1 MASIDTPVPTTSPP
15 STAASPHIYL
25 ELDGLRGLAALCVV
39 SLHLRFFALGG
50 DQGGLIDRHQYLAVD
65 FFLLLSGFVIAHAY
79 EARLAQPG
87 ARPGFIR
94 DRIIR
99 LYPLL
104 VLGAV
109 IGALAALLSP
119 AWSAVSAPRLA
130 VYTVAGAL
138 ALPLPGMDSAFPV
151 NFPTWSLFWEVVL
164 NLAFAWASPY
174 LTTRRLLAGAGL
186 CLLAMVAIAAL
197 RHNIDVGGRTKQL
210 PLAGPRMA
218 FSFMLG
224 IVLLRLHRG
233 GWLSHGG
240 IRWWIAPLLA
250 AALFALP
257 AGGTLSLLYDLIMI
271 ALGFPLLLLA
281 AAGSKPLSP
290 RLSRFSGG
298 LSYPLYI
305 LHVPLAGLLTPWLL
319 HRGLTPGWAL
329 YGLEI
334 ALIAALSYATLL
346 AYDEPLRVRLRQAYG
361 SKRHR

>member
-1 MASIDTPVPTTSPP
+1 MASIDTPVLTTSPP
-15 STAASPHIYL
+15 NTATSPHIYL

-50 DQGGLIDRHQYLAVD
+50 DQGAIIDRHQYLAVD

-79 EARLAQPG
+79 EARLALPG

-104 VLGAV
+104 VLGAIV
-109 IGALAALLSP
+109 GACAAALSQSIAP
-119 AWSAVSAPRLA
+119 APRLA
-130 VYTVAGAL
+130 AYTVAGAL

-174 LTTRRLLAGAGL
+174 LATRRLLVGAGL

-233 GWLSHGG
+233 GLLNHGG
-240 IRWWIAPLLA
+240 TRWWIAPLLA
-250 AALFALP
+250 AALFPLP
-257 AGGTLSLLYDLIMI
+257 SGGTTSLLYDFAMI
-271 ALGFPLLLLA
+271 VVGFPLLLLA

-305 LHVPLAGLLTPWLL
+305 LHVPLAGLLTPRLL
-319 HRGLTPGWAL
+319 HMGLTPGWGL

-334 ALIAALSYATLL
+334 ALIAALSYAALL
-346 AYDEPLRVRLRQAYG
+346 AYDEPLRARLRQAYG
-361 SKRHR
+361 SRRHR